1 MAPALPSPGSVA
13 PHQDHQDQW
22 ISGPSPGSVDPRRH
36 SAYLRPMDDALAVRE
51 EDERQLLSQLQQSS
65 PDYSQHSLPR
75 QYLSKTATS
84 AASAHHHL
92 HGIISSSAG
101 GSSQQARTSSSPLGF
116 SSTLQPRH
124 FGGQGNSGGQRVTK
138 PSSQTTKCSSD
149 HESSV

>member
-13 PHQDHQDQW
+13 PHQDQW
-22 ISGPSPGSVDPRRH
+22 ISGPSPGPVDPRRH

-75 QYLSKTATS
+75 QYLSKSKTATS

-101 GSSQQARTSSSPLGF
+101 GSSQRTSSSPLGF